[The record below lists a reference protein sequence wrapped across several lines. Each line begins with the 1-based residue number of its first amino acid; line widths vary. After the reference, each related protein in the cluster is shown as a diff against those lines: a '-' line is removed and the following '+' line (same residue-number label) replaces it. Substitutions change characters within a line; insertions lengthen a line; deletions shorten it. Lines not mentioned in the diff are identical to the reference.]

1 MVILFS
7 LCPNQVSLILATHL
21 TWRYKG
27 NKSESWDHFEGPYLR
42 ASDGLASHKR
52 RRSVQ
57 KISTREC
64 EERERGRL
72 RCKRIGLKLI
82 QEASNAFGVYTCPV

>member
-27 NKSESWDHFEGPYLR
+27 NKSELWDHFEGPYLR
-42 ASDGLASHKR
+42 ASVRKENKEGCVA
-52 RRSVQ
+52 
-57 KISTREC
+57 
-64 EERERGRL
+64 
-72 RCKRIGLKLI
+72 
-82 QEASNAFGVYTCPV
+82 NALVSS